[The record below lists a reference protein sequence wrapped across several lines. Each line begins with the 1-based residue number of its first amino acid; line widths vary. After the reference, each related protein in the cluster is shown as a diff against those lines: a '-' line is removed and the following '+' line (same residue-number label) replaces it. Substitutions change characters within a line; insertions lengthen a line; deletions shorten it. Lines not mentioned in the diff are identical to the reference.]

1 MKNPLFVLLL
11 SYVWLLVS
19 FTGCVQQPAKSPPA
33 PPDCPPLPTQAM
45 DDLNARNQALEEELA
60 GSNTENVVLTKRISD
75 LEIAL
80 LQKTA
85 QTNELERRVSAQ
97 QKRLDDA
104 ITEVVRTKSKLR
116 SIESKAEAASTIAE
130 AEIAVKTMQSRIETE
145 DREAMA
151 ALEKAQ
157 RLLAQSAVE
166 FKARNYGGA
175 LYLAV
180 QSKAQVNAGDRVLQ
194 SGGAIALEAGE
205 TGFDQALPLT
215 LTKNTNLRAGPDLD
229 QTILATLKQGT
240 EVVGYGYKEN
250 WIRVS
255 TEAGLTGWVYQSLVM
270 AR

>member
-1 MKNPLFVLLL
+1 MKNPFPARMIA
-11 SYVWLLVS
+11 YTWLVVS
-19 FTGCVQQPAKSPPA
+19 IVGCVQQPAQAPPV
-33 PPDCPPLPTQAM
+33 PPDCPPLPTQAL
-45 DDLNARNQALEEELA
+45 DDLNARNRALEEELA
-60 GSNTENVVLTKRISD
+60 DSNTENLVLTKRIAD

-130 AEIAVKTMQSRIETE
+130 AEIAVKTMQSRIETD

-151 ALEKAQ
+151 ALEKAR
-157 RLLAQSAVE
+157 RLRAKRAVE

-180 QSKAQVNAGDRVLQ
+180 QSKAQVNAGDRVLP
-194 SGGAIALEAGE
+194 SGGTIALEAGE
-205 TGFDQALPLT
+205 TAFDQALPLT

-229 QTILATLKQGT
+229 QAILATLKRGT
-240 EVVGYGYKEN
+240 AVVGYGYKEN